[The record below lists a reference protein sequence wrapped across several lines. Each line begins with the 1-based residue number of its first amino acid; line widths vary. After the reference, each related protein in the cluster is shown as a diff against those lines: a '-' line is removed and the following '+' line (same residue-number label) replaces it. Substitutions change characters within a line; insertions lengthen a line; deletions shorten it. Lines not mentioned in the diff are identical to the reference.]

1 MEVELDRSSKLGD
14 DYDVVK
20 KKLKESGDSKK
31 AIMSEYLKCEKELR
45 VKTEE
50 TEKLKTEVKDLK
62 EIIKLSE
69 HIKEDDLET

>member
-20 KKLKESGDSKK
+20 KKLKESEDSKK

-50 TEKLKTEVKDLK
+50 TEKLKTEVK
-62 EIIKLSE
+62 EPW
-69 HIKEDDLET
+69 